1 MLARNKSRMRAL
13 VQGEAHHEL
22 KALNFAQIA
31 PNSSQSDNAK
41 TRHATTIGEI
51 KLVRFMALL
60 T

>member
-1 MLARNKSRMRAL
+1 MRAL

-22 KALNFAQIA
+22 KVLNFAQIA
-31 PNSSQSDNAK
+31 PNSHHNPT
-41 TRHATTIGEI
+41 TRKRDMRPRLEI